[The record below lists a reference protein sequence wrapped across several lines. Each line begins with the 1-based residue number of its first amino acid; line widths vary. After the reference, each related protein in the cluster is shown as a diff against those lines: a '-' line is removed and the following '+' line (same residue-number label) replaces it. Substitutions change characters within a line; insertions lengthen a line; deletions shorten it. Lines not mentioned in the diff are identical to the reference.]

1 MSEEVANKLLRATV
15 AQLLLPIGWHN
26 ITNTSIQVLVDVMKR
41 YIEGVG
47 KMTGEYAEHGN
58 VCVCM
63 CL

>member
-47 KMTGEYAEHGN
+47 KTTGEYAELGN
-58 VCVCM
+58 VCM
-63 CL
+63 CICL